1 MKKISAIGSFFSSI
15 LVAGVVF
22 FVIYFFMPS
31 ASNQFLGL
39 SYQTSR
45 LTKELTVG
53 VTKILEDERVPKI
66 AIDQYVERFN
76 SYEFQK
82 ELNSAAVKGEVAL
95 VELMAKFGEGIEFT
109 AFHATELR
117 NKLTVGFGKIK
128 NNSSIKI
135 KVLQKFIAD
144 KMDSL

>member
-1 MKKISAIGSFFSSI
+1 MRKISAIGSFFSSI
-15 LVAGVVF
+15 LVSGVVF

-31 ASNQFLGL
+31 AANQFLGL
-39 SYQTSR
+39 SYQSSR
-45 LTKELTVG
+45 LTKDLTVS
-53 VTKILEDERVPKI
+53 VTKILEDELVPKI

-76 SYEFQK
+76 SYDFQK
-82 ELNSAAVKGEVAL
+82 ELNSAASKGEAAL

-109 AFHATELR
+109 AFYTAELK
-117 NKLTVGFGKIK
+117 NKLTVGFEKVK
-128 NNSSIKI
+128 NNSSLKI

>member
-1 MKKISAIGSFFSSI
+1 MRKISAIGSFFSSI

-39 SYQTSR
+39 SYQSSR
-45 LTKELTVG
+45 LTKDLTVS

-66 AIDQYVERFN
+66 AIDQYVEQFN

-82 ELNSAAVKGEVAL
+82 ELNSAATKGEAAL
-95 VELMAKFGEGIEFT
+95 VELMTKFGEGVDFT
-109 AFHATELR
+109 AFHAAELKS
-117 NKLTVGFGKIK
+117 KLAVGFEKVK

>member
-1 MKKISAIGSFFSSI
+1 MRKISAIGSFFSSI
-15 LVAGVVF
+15 LVSGVVF

-31 ASNQFLGL
+31 AANQFLGL
-39 SYQTSR
+39 SYQSSR
-45 LTKELTVG
+45 LTKDLTVG
-53 VTKILEDERVPKI
+53 VTKILEDELVPKI

-76 SYEFQK
+76 SYDFQK
-82 ELNSAAVKGEVAL
+82 ELNSAASKGEAAL

-109 AFHATELR
+109 AFHTAELK
-117 NKLTVGFGKIK
+117 NKLTVGFEKVK
-128 NNSSIKI
+128 NNSSLKI